1 MYAPPHAQQTP
12 LSVDPLRVLTTPPL
26 SPSLLPPASCAS
38 SVRERTTRALAGL
51 SAEQMRAVNEPSLN
65 PLDWGLGH
73 IAHFYEF
80 MCLRLLSPPRQDE
93 PPLLPGHDAHALFDS
108 FRASHDDRWRPLE
121 AAGSEPSL
129 EETLSYL
136 DAATDRCL
144 ATLGDAPDASLLDP
158 VRTYLHTYAV
168 IHEHW
173 HVEDFIQTRHT
184 LGYPP
189 SERLPPSPM
198 PSATDAWGGAALSPE
213 PSSFLPSGERVRGGG
228 GEGGRGGGRIG
239 GGGEEAEGGG
249 GGREGEGGCGGR
261 AGGGG
266 AEGGGPLEG
275 YVAVPGGPYTLGADR
290 TDKWVFDAE
299 RWGHLLHVPPFRIA
313 RACVTNAQFAA
324 FVAAGGYGRREL
336 WSHEGWRW
344 LQGLSEGASG
354 PRSAPR
360 GWLRAHP
367 PPPSSSSSSAAAAAA
382 EVPMSPVDDNDG
394 SSLDPLVS
402 SALEG
407 WVSAA
412 FDGPPEPLRPHAPVC
427 HVSWHEASAYCA
439 FVGGRL
445 PTEAEWE
452 IAARTAPAD
461 YGNNN
466 NSGSLSTS
474 STTRRRRTY
483 PWGEQPPGPRRAN
496 LDGFRGRVADVG
508 DLEDGDSAW
517 GCRQMLGNVWE
528 WTSSSFLPF
537 PGFVMDYPYRENSC
551 PWFGYRK
558 VVKGGCW
565 ATGSP
570 VARAGYRHSF
580 WPEMDAVFA
589 GFRVAL
595 PPLTASASSR
605 DDNEGATAAALSRL

>member
-1 MYAPPHAQQTP
+1 
-12 LSVDPLRVLTTPPL
+12 
-26 SPSLLPPASCAS
+26 
-38 SVRERTTRALAGL
+38 
-51 SAEQMRAVNEPSLN
+51 
-65 PLDWGLGH
+65 
-73 IAHFYEF
+73 
-80 MCLRLLSPPRQDE
+80 MCLRLLSPGQDDD
-93 PPLLPGHDAHALFDS
+93 PLLPGHDAHALFDS

-129 EETLSYL
+129 EEVLAYL
-136 DAATDRCL
+136 RGVTDRCL
-144 ATLGDAPDASLLDP
+144 ATLADAPDDAPLDP
-158 VRTYLHTYAV
+158 VRTYLHTYAA

-184 LGYPP
+184 LAYPAP
-189 SERLPPSPM
+189 ERLPPSPS
-198 PSATDAWGGAALSPE
+198 PSATDAWGGSALSPH
-213 PSSFLPSGERVRGGG
+213 PSSLPIRGGT
-228 GEGGRGGGRIG
+228 
-239 GGGEEAEGGG
+239 GGG
-249 GGREGEGGCGGR
+249 GG
-261 AGGGG
+261 
-266 AEGGGPLEG
+266 GGGPLEG

-299 RWGHLLHVPPFRIA
+299 RWGHLVHVPPFRIA
-313 RACVTNAQFAA
+313 RACVTNAHFAE

-344 LQGLSEGASG
+344 LQGLSKGASSG

-360 GWLRAHP
+360 GWLRAA
-367 PPPSSSSSSAAAAAA
+367 PSAPSAAAAAA
-382 EVPMSPVDDNDG
+382 AAAAAGAAPRARRRRLRHQRGP
-394 SSLDPLVS
+394 SSLPIWM
-402 SALEG
+402 AG
-407 WVSAA
+407 VSAA

-452 IAARTAPAD
+452 IAARTAPGGCD
-461 YGNNN
+461 SCNGD
-466 NSGSLSTS
+466 NSGGCAS
-474 STTRRRRTY
+474 SSRRTY
-483 PWGEQPPGPRRAN
+483 PWGEQPPGPRTAN
-496 LDGFRGRVADVG
+496 LDGFRGCVADVG

-595 PPLTASASSR
+595 PPGQLGGCATT
-605 DDNEGATAAALSRL
+605 DDEGAAAGTLSRL